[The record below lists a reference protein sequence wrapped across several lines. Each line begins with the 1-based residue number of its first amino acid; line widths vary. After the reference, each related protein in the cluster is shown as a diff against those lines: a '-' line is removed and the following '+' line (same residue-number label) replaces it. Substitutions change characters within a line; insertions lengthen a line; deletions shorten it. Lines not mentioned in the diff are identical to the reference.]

1 MAHEDNQSIENGSE
15 KAEFSPLDFSFPQ
28 CRYES
33 TARLTNSQGQQF
45 IIRVN
50 GFNKAA
56 VEKYSR
62 ELRIY
67 FNVLSDTSTL
77 PLQQDESEPK
87 GDRTN
92 PEFSSNQNLDLNL
105 DIEVIGSGDIPPVFE
120 TIFPLEF
127 SVEQGELLKFR
138 SEITKKISI
147 NISVAGTIKAEL
159 VRLRDGKLVDK
170 AELNT
175 FQNPLKTDGASQFCK
190 NTRMRSLG

>member
-1 MAHEDNQSIENGSE
+1 
-15 KAEFSPLDFSFPQ
+15 
-28 CRYES
+28 
-33 TARLTNSQGQQF
+33 
-45 IIRVN
+45 
-50 GFNKAA
+50 

-175 FQNPLKTDGASQFCK
+175 FQNPLKTEGASQFCK